1 MRPHAI
7 LLALAAAAPLQGC
20 RARAP
25 ARASRGIATRVVSL
39 APSATEVLYALG
51 AGERVVG
58 VSIFDDYPP
67 EATRK
72 PRVGGIVNPSFEAI
86 AALRPDALVGVQGPI
101 DRSVL
106 GRIEAMGVRLE
117 FPRVE
122 SIDEV
127 LASVDRFAA
136 LVGRVE
142 QGTALRASIRRE
154 LDAVSRSVAGRPRV
168 RVIAAFSAQP
178 LVVAGRGSW
187 VDEVLRVAGG
197 ENVIDTGA
205 RYPTVSVEVILGVAP
220 DVVLDLSPEMGTS
233 ALSSTLS
240 AHGALRSSRCP
251 DGGTECGSRTPTRVI
266 TLRDGVFL
274 RPGPR
279 VGEAA
284 RRLALALHP
293 GLAQ

>member
-1 MRPHAI
+1 MRLYALP
-7 LLALAAAAPLQGC
+7 LALVVAASPLGC

-25 ARASRGIATRVVSL
+25 ARASRGVATRVVSL

-51 AGERVVG
+51 AGDRVVG

-101 DRSVL
+101 DRGVL
-106 GRIEAMGVRLE
+106 GRVEAMGVRLE

-142 QGTALRASIRRE
+142 RGAALRASIRRE

-168 RVIAAFSAQP
+168 RVVAAFSAQP

-205 RYPTVSVEVILGVAP
+205 RYPTVSVEVILGAAP

-233 ALSSTLS
+233 ALSSALS

-251 DGGTECGSRTPTRVI
+251 DGGAACAPTRVI